1 MEIMPLWLKFGWVF
15 ARSSVAI
22 SVRMRYL
29 LITDLVLGL
38 TAPLSFPYV
47 HVGGRGRGRDYILL
61 WSFPAKSSVHTTLV
75 GLVQQTTRSNFY
87 WVVTQFN

>member
-1 MEIMPLWLKFGWVF
+1 MKIMPLWLKFGSVS

-22 SVRMRYL
+22 SIRRRYL
-29 LITDLVLGL
+29 LITDLVLGPP
-38 TAPLSFPYV
+38 PLPPLCIW
-47 HVGGRGRGRDYILL
+47 GRGVRIIFYSGSL
-61 WSFPAKSSVHTTLV
+61 AKSSVHTTLV